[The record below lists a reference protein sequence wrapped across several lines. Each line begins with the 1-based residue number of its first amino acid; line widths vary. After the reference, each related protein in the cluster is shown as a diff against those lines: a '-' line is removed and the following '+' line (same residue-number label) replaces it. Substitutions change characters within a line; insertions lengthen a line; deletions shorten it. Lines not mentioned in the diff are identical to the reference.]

1 MTQTLTEGQHR
12 GEFIVSEANG
22 HRSRESVTIESGQ
35 TLKPG
40 HVLGQVSSSGEYKEY
55 NPGNADGSE
64 TAVAVC
70 YDHVDASGGTV
81 EAPIL
86 ARDAEVN
93 AAELAWFDGAT
104 DNEKSTGRNEL
115 AAQSGIVAR

>member
-1 MTQTLTEGQHR
+1 MPQTLTEGQHR
-12 GEFIVSEANG
+12 GEFLVSEANG
-22 HRSRESVTIESGQ
+22 DRSRETVTVASGE

-40 HVLGQVSSSGEYKEY
+40 HVLGQVTASGEYKKY
-55 NPGNADGSE
+55 NPSNADGSE

-70 YDHVDASGGTV
+70 YDHVDASGGAV
-81 EAPIL
+81 DAPIV

-93 AAELAWFDGAT
+93 RAELVWFSGAT
-104 DNEKSTGRNEL
+104 DAQKTTGVDEL